1 MEFIQDLLSNAIVR
15 SIIIVLAAV
24 VAQVFFNRWINK
36 LAQRIAK
43 AKEFSTER
51 DEKQYRDTFLSI
63 TTTSFSVALWVV
75 ITLTVLSQLGVDVMP
90 LLAGAGVVGIAIS
103 FGAQTLVRDFLAGF
117 FIIIEG
123 QYRVGDVL
131 EVNQKVSGVVEKIT
145 PRITVL
151 RDLEG
156 QVHYIP
162 NGEITLATNMTM
174 DYAQVDVTIGV
185 SHSSDVDNVEKVI
198 NQVGQDLY
206 DDKKWQGIALEPPYM
221 LRLDSISESSL
232 DIKILCKTAPIR
244 QWDVKGELLRRLIKA
259 FEKEGIDIPFPE
271 RTVHI
276 EK

>member
-1 MEFIQDLLSNAIVR
+1 
-15 SIIIVLAAV
+15 V
-24 VAQVFFNRWINK
+24 VHT
-36 LAQRIAK
+36 IAK

-63 TTTSFSVALWVV
+63 TTTSFSVALWVIV
-75 ITLTVLSQLGVDVMP
+75 TLTVLSQLGVDVMP

-185 SHSSDVDNVEKVI
+185 SHSSDVDKVEKVI
-198 NQVGQDLY
+198 NQVGKDLY

>member
-1 MEFIQDLLSNAIVR
+1 MEFIQDLLSNTIVR

-185 SHSSDVDNVEKVI
+185 SHSSDVDKVEKVI
-198 NQVGQDLY
+198 NQVGKDLY

>member
-15 SIIIVLAAV
+15 SIIIVLVAV

-63 TTTSFSVALWVV
+63 TTTSFSVALWVIV
-75 ITLTVLSQLGVDVMP
+75 TLTVLSQLGVDVMP

-185 SHSSDVDNVEKVI
+185 SHSSDVDKVEKVI

>member
-15 SIIIVLAAV
+15 SIIIVLVAV

-185 SHSSDVDNVEKVI
+185 SHSSDVDKVEKVI
-198 NQVGQDLY
+198 NQVGKDLY

>member
-1 MEFIQDLLSNAIVR
+1 MEFIQDLLSNVIVR